1 MLPNGNNGYHPKSPQ
16 FMGGREPMG
25 RFSPDRQQFIP
36 EDRPQSGRF
45 QEKFVQEGHPTAR
58 KLALTG
64 IERKRSFDPDGLDL
78 HFTMS
83 NRLFHGTQTS
93 VLVNQVR
100 GHQCQGSSNMG
111 HRLTTIMAT
120 YKAQLRDQYNF
131 RQGHLD
137 DATKEYVRPVNYYI
151 FTDGRWDPGCEPDSA
166 IKELTEL
173 MVELD
178 VEENQVG
185 IQFIS
190 FGNDKAGL
198 ANLKRLDD
206 DLDVEM

>member
-1 MLPNGNNGYHPKSPQ
+1 
-16 FMGGREPMG
+16 
-25 RFSPDRQQFIP
+25 
-36 EDRPQSGRF
+36 
-45 QEKFVQEGHPTAR
+45 
-58 KLALTG
+58 
-64 IERKRSFDPDGLDL
+64 
-78 HFTMS
+78 
-83 NRLFHGTQTS
+83 
-93 VLVNQVR
+93 
-100 GHQCQGSSNMG
+100 
-111 HRLTTIMAT
+111 MAT

-151 FTDGRWDPGCEPDSA
+151 FTDGRWDLGCEPDSA

-173 MVELD
+173 MAELD

-198 ANLKRLDD
+198 ANLQRLDD
-206 DLDVEM
+206 ELDANL